1 MQGSMEDIGRSAY
14 LATCFVA
21 VATLG
26 FVAGSVATLS
36 EAGPARIVEHA
47 YRAGAALYSKATQYS
62 DPLQFDLWRPARTD
76 QQGVTRYDPSQ
87 GRRTALPSTP
97 PGTTRRLA

>member
-21 VATLG
+21 VAALG

-36 EAGPARIVEHA
+36 EAGPARIVENA
-47 YRAGAALYSKATQYS
+47 YRAGSGAL
-62 DPLQFDLWRPARTD
+62 
-76 QQGVTRYDPSQ
+76 
-87 GRRTALPSTP
+87 
-97 PGTTRRLA
+97 